1 VPLGKFT
8 PREGWV
14 LQAYRYALDPTPRQA
29 RALSSHAGAA
39 RFAYNW
45 AVRYILANWAQRHAE
60 ESYGIPEAEL
70 TPWRDWSLPSLRKQ
84 WNQAKKEI
92 APWWAENS
100 KEAYSSGLACAARA
114 FDSYVASR
122 RGQRKGARVGRPHV
136 KRKHRGVR
144 SCRFNTGTI
153 RVEADRH
160 HVTLPRLGTIH
171 THESTRKLER
181 RLASRRARILSA
193 TVRQESDGRWFA
205 AFQVEAKREP
215 GRPSRPRVAAG
226 VDLGVRYL
234 AVVSDSLGQVRYVEN
249 PRHLDRALGKL
260 RRVNRQLARR
270 QGPAVYDPATGRT
283 TRRAPSRGWQE
294 AAKAAGRAHARVRH
308 LRADAIHKLTTSI
321 AARYGQVVIEDLN
334 VAGLLCHRRL
344 ARHIADASFGLIRRQ
359 LAYKT
364 TWHGSQLLLASRWY
378 PSSKT
383 CSGCGAVKAKL
394 PLSARVFACASC
406 GLVLDRDHNAA
417 ANLAALAAAAGI
429 PEWPG
434 PGCESAPNM
443 PAEPIA
449 RPAAMTPAQ
458 PGQAGRR
465 R

>member
-1 VPLGKFT
+1 
-8 PREGWV
+8 
-14 LQAYRYALDPTPRQA
+14 
-29 RALSSHAGAA
+29 
-39 RFAYNW
+39 
-45 AVRYILANWAQRHAE
+45 VRCIRANWAQRQAE

-70 TPWRDWSLPSLRKQ
+70 TPWRDWSLPSLRRQ
-84 WNQAKKEI
+84 WNQVKREI

-114 FDSYVASR
+114 FDSYAVSR
-122 RGQRKGARVGRPHV
+122 RGQRKGARVGRPRI

-153 RVEADRH
+153 RVEVDRH
-160 HVTLPRLGTIH
+160 HVTLPRLGTIR
-171 THESTRKLER
+171 THESTCKLER
-181 RLASRRARILSA
+181 RPASGRARILSA

-205 AFQVEAKREP
+205 AFQVEARREP
-215 GRPSRPRVAAG
+215 GKPSRPRVAAG
-226 VDLGVRYL
+226 MDLGVRYL
-234 AVVSDSLGQVRYVEN
+234 AVVADARGQVRYVEN
-249 PRHLDRALGKL
+249 PRHLGRALGKL

-270 QGPAVYDPATGRT
+270 QGPAVYDPATGRV

-294 AAKAAGRAHARVRH
+294 AAKTAGRAHAGVRH
-308 LRADAIHKLTTSI
+308 LRTDTIHKLTTSI
-321 AARYGQVVIEDLN
+321 AAGYGQVVIEDLN
-334 VAGLLCHRRL
+334 VAGMLRHGRL
-344 ARHIADASFGLIRRQ
+344 ARYIADASFGQIRRQ

-394 PLSARVFACASC
+394 PLSARVFTCATC
-406 GLVLDRDHNAA
+406 GLVLDRDRNAA
-417 ANLAALAAAAGI
+417 TNLAALAAAVGA

-434 PGCESAPNM
+434 PGREGALNM
-443 PAEPIA
+443 PAEPIV
-449 RPAAMTPAQ
+449 RPAAMTPA
-458 PGQAGRR
+458 PPEQAGRR